1 MTIILF
7 LAALVVVLAVLVRSL
22 IGISQAEGR
31 AQMELRV
38 QALEISEA
46 HKAAALDY
54 FDRVA
59 ELVPSTW
66 GRLWDHLR
74 APFILLLPLRKLPWE
89 ATALPPALAYWDNN
103 VSINGDGWG
112 WFDNAAGEWRNDCQK
127 YPPPAGVTP
136 VPYTSLD
143 YGGDAY
149 YAPGH
154 HPRSWWA
161 RFVWLALRNVASKP
175 LHDAGPLITE
185 RPTLLAG
192 APRAG
197 AYTPGFTF
205 YWNGKEGEEAAYQ
218 WHAIDKFGPL
228 VEWTNVGAKLGVPY
242 AWPELMPCRT
252 MLTCT
257 WRAFKWGA

>member
-1 MTIILF
+1 MLSMLFIILLAFAAF
-7 LAALVVVLAVLVRSL
+7 LYLLVKWT
-22 IGISQAEGR
+22 QAEGR
-31 AQMELRV
+31 AQVERSV
-38 QALEISEA
+38 HALDISSD

-59 ELVPSTW
+59 DLVPSTW

-74 APFILLLPLRKLPWE
+74 APFVLFFPLRKLPWE

-112 WFDNAAGEWRNDCQK
+112 WLGADGKWRNDCQK
-127 YPPPAGVTP
+127 YPPPFGVTP
-136 VPYTSLD
+136 VPYTSMD

-154 HPRSWWA
+154 HPRSWQA
-161 RFVWLALRNVASKP
+161 RLRWLLRNVASKP
-175 LHDAGPLITE
+175 LHDAGPMITE
-185 RPTLLAG
+185 RPVLLAG
-192 APRAG
+192 SPMTS
-197 AYTPGFTF
+197 AYAPGFAL
-205 YWNGKEGEEAAYQ
+205 YWNGKEGEEAVYQ

-242 AWPELMPCRT
+242 SWPELIPCKT

-257 WRAFKWGA
+257 WRAFKWGAK

>member
-1 MTIILF
+1 MTIMLF
-7 LAALVVVLAVLVRSL
+7 LIVTLAALLALL
-22 IGISQAEGR
+22 LGAIAYAQAAG
-31 AQMELRV
+31 RV
-38 QALEISEA
+38 QVMRRVHALDVCES
-46 HKAAALDY
+46 HKLAALAY

-59 ELVPSTW
+59 KRVTMW
-66 GRLWDHLR
+66 RALWDHIR
-74 APFILLLPLRKLPWE
+74 APFVLFFPLRKLPWE
-89 ATALPPALAYWDNN
+89 ANALPPKLAYWDNN

-112 WFDNAAGEWRNDCQK
+112 WLGADGKWRNDCQK

-154 HPRSWWA
+154 HPRSWRA
-161 RFVWLALRNVASKP
+161 RFVWLAFRNVASKP
-175 LHDAGPLITE
+175 LKDAGPLIDE

-192 APRAG
+192 APRSG
-197 AYTPGFTF
+197 AYAPGYAL

-218 WHAIDKFGPL
+218 YHAIDKFGPL
-228 VEWTNVGAKLGVPY
+228 VLWTNVGAKLGDAY
-242 AWPELMPCRT
+242 SWPEIMPTRA

-257 WRAFKWGA
+257 WRAFKWGAK